1 MEKNITLKTSLEHI
15 FRLTPGQKRALGK
28 LRLHIVN
35 DLLHHFPAR
44 YTDTARVAAIG
55 SLKKGD
61 QAVIYGK
68 IHNLKTK
75 KAWKKKI
82 PMAEGT
88 VADET
93 GSIKAIWFH
102 QPYIAKM
109 TSEGELVRV
118 EGKVSERLPVPSKV
132 RQVGKG
138 ELFLSN
144 PRIERIMEVPQNTG
158 PLFGDG
164 TSETLYPVYPESR
177 GITSNWLYHAIMK
190 MERSGVLD
198 AVEDPIPDEMLKRYN
213 LPTLKTALIW
223 IHSPQKQSHAD
234 GARKRFAFEEVFF
247 IQLARLKERSEYAK
261 NPSFDITVN
270 QELVHEF
277 LERFPFKMTDAQS
290 RAIKQILLDFKKE
303 HPMSRLLEGDVGSGK
318 TAVAAATAYAV
329 ITGGA
334 NSTSVNRL
342 QVAIMAPTEILAQQ
356 HFENFIKYFSY
367 ANIPVALI
375 TGSGCKKF
383 PSKINPLSHTPIS
396 RAQLLKWVAN
406 GEIPILVG
414 THALIQ
420 KAVKFQNLAYV
431 IIDEQHRFGVQQRS
445 KLVARGYAQ
454 MEKVQIDAD
463 NSAPKSDF
471 LYKDLTYT
479 IRNVIFTVHNEL
491 GPGHK
496 EYVYQRAI
504 EEELKKRRLLFER
517 EKKIDVLYNKKKI
530 GIYQPDFVIDGK
542 VILEIKALAY
552 IGPKEKK
559 QLWSYIKGSDYR
571 VALLANLGTERVQIE
586 RVVHDTAR
594 LTSATSA
601 LNLRTSAKVRVP
613 HFLSMT
619 ATPIPRTLA
628 LTVYGDL
635 DLTLIDEMPPGRK
648 TILTEV
654 VTRGEEN
661 RVYKKMREEISAGRQ
676 AYIICPRIDE
686 PDPEKELALNT
697 KSVKEEAMRLDR
709 DVFPDFTIAV
719 LHGKMKP
726 AEREDIMKQFEK
738 GEIQILVAT
747 SVIEVGVNVPNA
759 TIIVIE
765 GAERFGLAQLHQ
777 LRGRVLR
784 STHQAYC
791 FLFSSTEPKVMLPRL
806 SALVAAKNGF
816 ELAEI
821 DLALRGMGSLAGGK
835 QWGIT
840 DVGMEAIKNLKMVEA
855 ARGEA
860 QTILSSDPE
869 FLKFP
874 AIKERMNNKKHDIHF
889 E

>member
-1 MEKNITLKTSLEHI
+1 MGKITLETPVEDI
-15 FRLTPGQKRALGK
+15 GRLTPNQKRALNK
-28 LRLHIVN
+28 LRLHTVD

-44 YTDTARVAAIG
+44 YTDAAQIIAIA

-61 QAVIYGK
+61 HAAVYGK

-75 KAWKKKI
+75 KAWRKKI

-88 VADET
+88 ISDET
-93 GSIKAIWFH
+93 GNIKAVWFH

-109 TSEGELVRV
+109 ASEGGLVRV
-118 EGKVSERLPVPSKV
+118 EGKVGER
-132 RQVGKG
+132 KG

-144 PRIERIMEVPQNTG
+144 PRIERIAEIPQNTG

-177 GITSNWLYHAIMK
+177 GVTSNWLYHAIVK
-190 MERSGVLD
+190 MEKSGVLD
-198 AVEDPIPDEMLKRYN
+198 TVEDPIPDEILKKYN

-223 IHSPQKQSHAD
+223 IHTPQKQGHAD
-234 GARKRFAFEEVFF
+234 SARKRFAFEEVFF
-247 IQLARLKERSEYAK
+247 IQLTRLRERNEYAK
-261 NPSFDITVN
+261 NPSFKIAVN
-270 QELVHEF
+270 QSLVNDF
-277 LERFPFKMTDAQS
+277 LGRFPFTMTDAQN
-290 RAIKQILLDFKKE
+290 RAIENIFSDFEKE
-303 HPMSRLLEGDVGSGK
+303 RPMSRLLEGDVGSGK

-329 ITGGA
+329 ITGNANGA
-334 NSTSVNRL
+334 KVNRL

-383 PSKINPLSHTPIS
+383 PSKTNPLSPTSIS
-396 RAQLLKWVAN
+396 RTQLLKWVAN

-414 THALIQ
+414 THTLIQ

-431 IIDEQHRFGVQQRS
+431 IIDEQHRFGVNQR
-445 KLVARGYAQ
+445 KLLAR
-454 MEKVQIDAD
+454 
-463 NSAPKSDF
+463 
-471 LYKDLTYT
+471 
-479 IRNVIFTVHNEL
+479 
-491 GPGHK
+491 
-496 EYVYQRAI
+496 
-504 EEELKKRRLLFER
+504 
-517 EKKIDVLYNKKKI
+517 
-530 GIYQPDFVIDGK
+530 
-542 VILEIKALAY
+542 
-552 IGPKEKK
+552 KEK
-559 QLWSYIKGSDYR
+559 
-571 VALLANLGTERVQIE
+571 LA
-586 RVVHDTAR
+586 
-594 LTSATSA
+594 
-601 LNLRTSAKVRVP
+601 P
-613 HFLSMT
+613 HLLSMT

-628 LTVYGDL
+628 LTIYGDL
-635 DLTLIDEMPPGRK
+635 DLTLLDEMPPGRK
-648 TILTEV
+648 NVITEV
-654 VTRGEEN
+654 VPRGEEA
-661 RVYKKMREEISAGRQ
+661 RVYKKIREELSAGRQ
-676 AYIICPRIDE
+676 AYIICPRINE

-697 KSVKEEAMRLDR
+697 KSVKEEATRLDR

-738 GEIQILVAT
+738 GEIQILVTT
-747 SVIEVGVNVPNA
+747 SVIEVGVNIPNA

-806 SALVAAKNGF
+806 KALVAAKNGF
-816 ELAEI
+816 ELAEM
-821 DLALRGMGSLAGGK
+821 DLALRGGGELSGGK

-855 ARGEA
+855 AREEA
-860 QTILSSDPE
+860 QQILSNDPE

-874 AIKERMNNKKHDIHF
+874 AIRQRMDKEKHDIHF